1 MTVDESLCICWKI
14 GINYNVCSV
23 PIPNTK
29 CVIELTLLSRNES
42 FVNVDLKIVYHQI
55 QMDGKFEE
63 VTMINTLIGLLRRT
77 RMPYGIKTAS
87 AISKSD
93 GR

>member
-1 MTVDESLCICWKI
+1 
-14 GINYNVCSV
+14 
-23 PIPNTK
+23 
-29 CVIELTLLSRNES
+29 
-42 FVNVDLKIVYHQI
+42 
-55 QMDGKFEE
+55 MDGKFEE

-93 GR
+93 GRWHKNIVIYQDNIYIGAVDEKDF